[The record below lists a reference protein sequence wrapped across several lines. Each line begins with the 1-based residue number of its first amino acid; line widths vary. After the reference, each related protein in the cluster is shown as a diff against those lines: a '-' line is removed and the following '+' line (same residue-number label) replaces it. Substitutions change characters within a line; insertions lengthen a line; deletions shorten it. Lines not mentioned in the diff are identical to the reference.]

1 MGSRGPRSQAGK
13 IKVNDQIKQGER
25 KGQLEIFED
34 KYNQIFKWADGVFEI
49 HSNKYGLKIRADSM
63 STQVSSFPQKLR
75 NLVTGLCG
83 DMSGEKTADM
93 KSAKQCIMSSPK
105 LAAYSFMVEDRNPF
119 SCVRKEVLPSK

>member
-1 MGSRGPRSQAGK
+1 MGYELELVKASRGSRSQAGK
-13 IKVNDQIKQGER
+13 VKVNDQIKQGER

-83 DMSGEKTADM
+83 DMNGEKTADV
-93 KSAKQCIMSSPK
+93 KSAKLHHVQPQAGC
-105 LAAYSFMVEDRNPF
+105 LQ
-119 SCVRKEVLPSK
+119 LHGGG